1 MVNEIISWAS
11 KKKERL
17 FVLKVDFEKAFDS
30 MNWNFLDHTMEQMGF
45 SFKWRWWIRGC
56 LNNAFGSALIIGS
69 PSKEFS
75 FQKGLRQGDPLSL
88 FLFIIAMEAFHVTL
102 QEAKAKGR
110 FKGIK
115 VGTNSIV
122 ISHLQF
128 ADDALIL
135 GKWSLD
141 NAKNLCQILR
151 CFHMDS
157 ELKLNFSKSTFFG
170 VGVTNLEINHFAA
183 ILCCQPSSLP
193 CFYLGLPID
202 ANMNMVCHWKPI
214 IEKFYKRLTS

>member
-1 MVNEIISWAS
+1 MKTVTN
-11 KKKERL
+11 
-17 FVLKVDFEKAFDS
+17 DFEKAFDS

-45 SFKWRWWIRGC
+45 SFKWRWWIREC

-75 FQKGLRQGDPLSL
+75 FQKCLCQGDPLSP

-102 QEAKAKGR
+102 QDAKAKGR
-110 FKGIK
+110 FEGIK

-135 GKWSLD
+135 G
-141 NAKNLCQILR
+141 
-151 CFHMDS
+151 
-157 ELKLNFSKSTFFG
+157 
-170 VGVTNLEINHFAA
+170 VTNPEINHFAA

-193 CFYLGLPID
+193 CFYLGLPIGG
-202 ANMNMVCHWKPI
+202 NMNMVCHWKPI
-214 IEKFYKRLTS
+214 IEKFHKRLTS